1 MKRKGVK
8 MVFKPNEFKY
18 FLFNKKVCNNPIIIS
33 FFVPSPTVT
42 TVPIGRYSSFSNN
55 LLKRIVKKEYVGK
68 EATVQ
73 STPLDM
79 YEFKNFYYCDF
90 CKQEYSLTELSERR
104 KNK

>member
-18 FLFNKKVCNNPIIIS
+18 FLFNKKICPHCKEK
-33 FFVPSPTVT
+33 
-42 TVPIGRYSSFSNN
+42 
-55 LLKRIVKKEYVGK
+55 LKRIVKKEYVGK
-68 EATVQ
+68 EATVM
-73 STPLDM
+73 SSPLDM
-79 YEFKNFYYCDF
+79 YELKNYYYCDF

>member
-8 MVFKPNEFKY
+8 MTFKPNEFKY
-18 FLFNKKVCNNPIIIS
+18 FLFDKKICPHC
-33 FFVPSPTVT
+33 
-42 TVPIGRYSSFSNN
+42 IGK
-55 LLKRIVKKEYVGK
+55 LK
-68 EATVQ
+68 EATVI